1 MPTANPRIAI
11 TLPTYRHALLKRLA
25 GLQGVSMAALVCDLL
40 DEFYPVLERVCV
52 ALEMAQT
59 AQESS
64 RAGIKEAAIRA
75 EEEMQPMASAV
86 LNQFD
91 MFLSDVKTQFAADG
105 KDGTAAGETHAGGAP
120 LPSVP
125 KASNPRVVTRGSGTK
140 TRKPSHPAKPNSR
153 KASSRS
159 TPRGTAK

>member
-11 TLPTYRHALLKRLA
+11 TLQPYRYDLLKRLA

-75 EEEMQPMASAV
+75 EEEMQPIASAV
-86 LNQFD
+86 MNQFD
-91 MFLSDVKTQFAADG
+91 MFMTEVQTHFAADDKG
-105 KDGTAAGETHAGGAP
+105 GSPAGGTHGGGAP
-120 LPSVP
+120 LPAVP
-125 KASNPRVVTRGSGTK
+125 EASNPRVVTRGSGTK
-140 TRKPSHPAKPNSR
+140 TRKPLQPAKPNNT
-153 KASSRS
+153 KASRRS
-159 TPRGTAK
+159 SPRGASK